1 MKKSHNAIFTVLAVV
16 ILLGVGVWYYFYWQ
30 NSTYFTTD
38 NAKVSA
44 QLYTITPS
52 NSGKLMKYSVALGKP
67 VKKDQVIAMVE
78 NGPYIKSPIDG
89 TIVVKSDLT
98 LDQEVSPAD
107 MLAVIADTSNIYVKV
122 NIEETDIS
130 KINLGQEVIVML
142 DAYPNQK
149 FHGRVSEIDQ
159 ITSTALTG
167 GAMSMTT
174 SGTYTKVTQFIPIK
188 VVVDGANMNG
198 LIGTNATVKIK
209 VK

>member
-16 ILLGVGVWYYFYWQ
+16 LLLGVGVWYYFYWQ

-44 QLYTITPS
+44 QLYTLTS
-52 NSGKLMKYSVALGKP
+52 QSSGKLVKYSVALGKP

-89 TIVVKSDLT
+89 TIVVKSDLI

-107 MLAVIADTSNIYVKV
+107 TLAVIADTANIYVKV
-122 NIEETDIS
+122 NIEETDIG
-130 KINLGQEVIVML
+130 KIHLAQEVVVLL
-142 DAYPNQK
+142 DAYPGQK
-149 FHGRVSEIDQ
+149 FQGHVSEIDQ
-159 ITSTALTG
+159 ITQSALNG

-188 VVVDGANMNG
+188 VTVEGANMNG